1 VIEILRYVTSN
12 GRDVF
17 GEWLVKLQDA
27 RAQAK
32 VAVRIDRVAS
42 GNFGDCKPLRDGV
55 CELRVDWGPGYRI
68 YYAMV
73 GKTAVLLLA
82 GGDKR
87 KQSSDVERA
96 IAYLND
102 YKKRNRKP

>member
-1 VIEILRYVTSN
+1 MIEILRYVTSN

-17 GEWLVKLQDA
+17 GEWLAKLQDA

-73 GKTAVLLLA
+73 GKSAVLLLA

-102 YKKRNRKP
+102 YKKRNRKR

>member
-17 GEWLVKLQDA
+17 GEWLAKLQDA

-32 VAVRIDRVAS
+32 VTVRIDRGAS
-42 GNFGDCKPLRDGV
+42 GNFGDRKTLRGGV

>member
-1 VIEILRYVTSN
+1 MIEILRYVTSD

-17 GEWLVKLQDA
+17 GEWLAKLQDA